1 MARAIK
7 KAVVAELETDKDR
20 TYVLLLKHTP
30 IQYFLRSRHKKG
42 APLQF
47 FDKELNRLR
56 SLCYASN
63 QTSIYQDEQ
72 TGDVLVDPIVFVNGK
87 LIVKRDNPQLQE
99 LLSIHPSNGS
109 IFEELRPEEKA
120 EEQVDSIQKELEA
133 LNIVMELPTD
143 KLESIALALFG
154 NSVLSRK
161 TSEVKRDVL
170 MYAKQNP
177 VNFIHLASDDL
188 TELKGFAVRCHD
200 LNVTQFK
207 DNAFYSGDTLLCR
220 VPFDESDKYNAFAR
234 WIRQTDEGE
243 KFMQYAN
250 SKLK

>member
-1 MARAIK
+1 MAKAVK
-7 KAVVAELETDKDR
+7 KAVSREQETEKDR

-42 APLQF
+42 APLQYY
-47 FDKELNRLR
+47 DESTKRLR

-63 QTSIYQDEQ
+63 QVSIFQDEQ

-87 LIVKRDNPQLQE
+87 LVVKRDNPQLQE
-99 LLSIHPSNGS
+99 MLSIHPSNGS
-109 IFEELRPEEKA
+109 IFEELKLEEKA
-120 EEQVDSIQKELEA
+120 EKQLNLIEKELEA
-133 LNIVMELPTD
+133 LNIVMELSTD

-154 NSVLSRK
+154 NGVLSKK
-161 TSEVKRDVL
+161 TSEVKRDV
-170 MYAKQNP
+170 MVYAKDNP

-188 TELKGFAVRCHD
+188 TELKGFAVRCHE

-207 DNAFYSGDTLLCR
+207 DNSFYSGDTLLCR

-234 WIRQTDEGE
+234 WIRQTEEGE

>member
-1 MARAIK
+1 MAKSIK
-7 KAVVAELETDKDR
+7 KPVSTDLETERDR

-30 IQYFLRSRHKKG
+30 IQYFLRGRHKKG
-42 APLQF
+42 APLQH
-47 FDKELNRLR
+47 FDESTKRLR
-56 SLCYASN
+56 SLCYSSN

-72 TGDVLVDPIVFVNGK
+72 SGDVIVEPIVFVNGK
-87 LIVKRDNPQLQE
+87 LTVKRDNPQLQE
-99 LLSIHPSNGS
+99 ILSIHPGNGS

-120 EEQVDSIQKELEA
+120 EQQVDLIEKELEA
-133 LNIVMELPTD
+133 LNIVMELSTD

-154 NSVLSRK
+154 NGILSKK

-170 MYAKQNP
+170 MYAKENP
-177 VNFIHLASDDL
+177 LNFIHLASDDL

-234 WIRQTDEGE
+234 WIRQTEEGE